1 MVFGRYSIAK
11 FENRVSA
18 ESTST
23 GYVEN
28 FSLSYSYGNPLFS
41 IFFNNFYCVVY
52 VNDCSFKVSE
62 KFPNLPS
69 ISAQTVID
77 YAKMIISRIVSA
89 RK

>member
-41 IFFNNFYCVVY
+41 NF
-52 VNDCSFKVSE
+52 
-62 KFPNLPS
+62 L
-69 ISAQTVID
+69 
-77 YAKMIISRIVSA
+77 IISIVLCM
-89 RK
+89 